1 MLYKYTKSQDSRLK
15 FPGARSPDSL
25 TWCWYFFLSRFTF
38 RFHLAVFITEMFL
51 FLSETNPL
59 FLENKKENW
68 QESLFFKTSFLYRR
82 DFFIPGC
89 MVLWLSD
96 PFFRLEESFRDTGFD
111 QNTVQNSGNKQ
122 NFFDGIRELTA
133 SLEERFAKVLA
144 RDTVLA
150 NKPVFWQKFGMRNQ
164 SSKKKGKYRIR
175 ALLPDPEGKAMGNG
189 TVFLPLQRHNS
200 WSVAEVILPSHL
212 SFHRFTTS

>member
-1 MLYKYTKSQDSRLK
+1 
-15 FPGARSPDSL
+15 
-25 TWCWYFFLSRFTF
+25 
-38 RFHLAVFITEMFL
+38 MFL

-164 SSKKKGKYRIR
+164 SSKRRGNTGLGPFFQTLKGRRWEMGQFSCLYNVTIHG
-175 ALLPDPEGKAMGNG
+175 LLQKLYCQVISHFIG
-189 TVFLPLQRHNS
+189 LQHHN
-200 WSVAEVILPSHL
+200 WNEQ
-212 SFHRFTTS
+212 